1 MKIEENNMGNMGA
14 KQAGQFFN
22 LVATELGLVN
32 FGFGITPVSPSICL
46 GDKILLCDK
55 DLDYPWFTKQ
65 MILHEIAH
73 HLMPEDNSHGTR
85 FHKKYAELVNRFLAG
100 ESERATLKDWLVERR
115 RRLQEKK
122 EHQLQIK
129 PKDIQSA
136 RVAGI
141 KARALQEVINYIG
154 AMK

>member
-1 MKIEENNMGNMGA
+1 
-14 KQAGQFFN
+14 
-22 LVATELGLVN
+22 
-32 FGFGITPVSPSICL
+32 
-46 GDKILLCDK
+46 
-55 DLDYPWFTKQ
+55 

-73 HLMPEDNSHGTR
+73 HLVPEDNSHGTR

-136 RVAGI
+136 KAAGI

-154 AMK
+154 TMK